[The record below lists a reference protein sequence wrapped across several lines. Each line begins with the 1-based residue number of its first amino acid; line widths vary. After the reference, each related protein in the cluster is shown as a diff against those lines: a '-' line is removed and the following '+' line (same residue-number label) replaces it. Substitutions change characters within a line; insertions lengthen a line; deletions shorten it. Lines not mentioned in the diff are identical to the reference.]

1 RLPYGRRRV
10 VARQPA
16 QAFGVLDQLAVGGFG
31 ARCTD
36 VRTGASLANLVVDPH
51 ARLASFTCSA
61 RKPAPPPRMALGPA

>member
-1 RLPYGRRRV
+1 AWSPRDAFRALAWHLLDFHRRE
-10 VARQPA
+10 QKPA
-16 QAFGVLDQLAVGGFG
+16 WWETKLRTG

-61 RKPAPPPRMALGPA
+61 RKP